1 MTSLVV
7 GAAPATAADAT
18 PPSLSDFQL
27 VPTNSGLQSVV
38 DDLDAQLPK
47 LGVQNILKQANR
59 DNAPKG
65 SACDSPALGTM
76 TRPLQRK
83 FCFNDGDRDTEK
95 WMPQGVTTVADAQDD
110 QHWGREASHP
120 RQLVQQGVEPGQGH
134 AGVVFGPD
142 TGHYQHVLLVYPYE
156 NSYGNPSYEAVT
168 TPQKGDG
175 GSVHA
180 GGIVWYGNY
189 LYVVDTER
197 GIRVFDM
204 RSIFDVK
211 SASNGDVTDSGQVG
225 RQSGTY
231 YNYGYRYV
239 MPQVAGWS
247 NPDGLA
253 EFPPEHKCKAGGS
266 QKFSYTAL
274 DRSETP
280 DELITGEY
288 CRSG

>member
-7 GAAPATAADAT
+7 GAAPATAAEAT

-27 VPTNSGLQSVV
+27 VPTNGGLQSVV
-38 DDLDAQLPK
+38 DDLDARL
-47 LGVQNILKQANR
+47 
-59 DNAPKG
+59 
-65 SACDSPALGTM
+65 
-76 TRPLQRK
+76 
-83 FCFNDGDRDTEK
+83 
-95 WMPQGVTTVADAQDD
+95 
-110 QHWGREASHP
+110 
-120 RQLVQQGVEPGQGH
+120 PGQGR
-134 AGVVFGPD
+134 AGVVFG
-142 TGHYQHVLLVYPYE
+142 HRQR
-156 NSYGNPSYEAVT
+156 
-168 TPQKGDG
+168 
-175 GSVHA
+175 
-180 GGIVWYGNY
+180 

-231 YNYGYRYV
+231 YSYGYRYV

-253 EFPPEHKCKAGGS
+253 EFPPEHKCKAGGPR
-266 QKFSYTAL
+266 KFSYTAL

-280 DELITGEY
+280 DVLITGEY
-288 CRSG
+288 CADQGEPDLNGRVAQWPLDGNTSHPDGTTGSV